1 MVGFDLGGCAAHL
14 VYHSF
19 YCRTGASGCA
29 AVMAF
34 TSVVAPFCHV
44 FILDPIVS
52 AKKIK
57 VKRYCYNML
66 LITKLRV
73 FLTFLALKW
82 IVKV

>member
-1 MVGFDLGGCAAHL
+1 MMSLKIGHITCDNAANNGTMIAEFACC
-14 VYHSF
+14 YKSK
-19 YCRTGASGCA
+19 T
-29 AVMAF
+29 
-34 TSVVAPFCHV
+34 
-44 FILDPIVS
+44 IVS

-82 IVKV
+82 IVRV